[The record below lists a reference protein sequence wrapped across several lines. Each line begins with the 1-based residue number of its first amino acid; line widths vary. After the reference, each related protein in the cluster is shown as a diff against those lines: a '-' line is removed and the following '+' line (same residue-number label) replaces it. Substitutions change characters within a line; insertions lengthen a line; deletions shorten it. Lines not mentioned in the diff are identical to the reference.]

1 MADEQQVKKV
11 YEGGLTQTEANY
23 LPLAPGNKKACA
35 NCRWFEVNG
44 WEGEPPECRIVQ
56 NWPEPIQNV
65 GVCDRWEG
73 TPVNEPIEMQ
83 PIPVVIVEPTVEV
96 VTMEKKTIVGR
107 IKEMFTGSKDAPE
120 FEVFKDDSG
129 VWHWHATYTNNYEDL
144 EGEILA
150 EKAHDKFIN
159 RLDMGLVPMPE
170 LWAWH
175 TFGTAHG
182 KAQMIW
188 RNGHFIHAVGDFDST
203 PEAKAAIEYYRKNK
217 VKLSHGFTVPKWAF
231 KEGVYSDYNTF
242 EISTLPPKAAA
253 NPYTSFE
260 ELKTMAM
267 TDEKRR
273 QLKEVFKWDDAKI
286 AQVESMDEN
295 RAKALGEL
303 EVAYKDF
310 ADTTGESKV
319 ETKATEKDLS
329 ETMFGVMEG
338 QNLTL
343 EMVKNILAVAKEQ
356 KTETAKAVEA
366 FKAQVSTLQTEL
378 ADVRKQLNMK
388 PQRASEAAATI
399 VDELTA
405 AAHKGKLPQDVDE
418 KTKALQA
425 QFGNAIKVGE

>member
-1 MADEQQVKKV
+1 MSEVVTTEEQKKPDETIEVVQAV
-11 YEGGLTQTEANY
+11 EGDIAETTTAI
-23 LPLAPGNKKACA
+23 
-35 NCRWFEVNG
+35 EV
-44 WEGEPPECRIVQ
+44 
-56 NWPEPIQNV
+56 
-65 GVCDRWEG
+65 
-73 TPVNEPIEMQ
+73 
-83 PIPVVIVEPTVEV
+83 VEV
-96 VTMEKKTIVGR
+96 VVADETEKPDEDAAEDSSP
-107 IKEMFTGSKDAPE
+107 IKSAKELFSRLKALFVSRDTPS
-120 FEVFKDDSG
+120 FEVFKDNAG

-144 EGEILA
+144 EGEILT

-159 RLDMGLVPMPE
+159 RLDMGLVPMPD
-170 LWAWH
+170 LWVWH
-175 TFGTAHG
+175 TYGSAHG
-182 KAQMIW
+182 KAKMVW

-231 KEGVYSDYNTF
+231 KDGVYSDYNTF

-286 AQVESMDEN
+286 ASVEAMDEN
-295 RAKALGEL
+295 RSKALGDL

-319 ETKATEKDLS
+319 ETKATEKDMG
-329 ETMFGVMEG
+329 ETLFSVMEG

-356 KTETAKAVEA
+356 KVENAKV
-366 FKAQVSTLQTEL
+366 VSDFQKQIKDQNEKIAGLE
-378 ADVRKQLNMK
+378 KQLNMK
-388 PQRASEAAATI
+388 PQRPSEAAQTI

-405 AAHKGKLPQDVDE
+405 AANKGKLPQEVDA
-418 KTKALQA
+418 KTKALVD
-425 QFGNAIKVGE
+425 QFGSAIKVEGVQ